1 MSFGKKN
8 QELLDKITDQVVIE
22 MVSGALRHAHEKDA
36 SAIKRIG
43 VNTGIKIHTIPKWYH
58 AKNAPKSSH
67 LMILAATY
75 PSILS
80 KMLELMGQTQFRHNS
95 NDSVGAKE
103 ASGLRLQYQKSY
115 NVEGDKFVHLNVSLP
130 KYILCGLN
138 IRQLWF
144 LTELQMGTKITA
156 KTITNFWSVSLR
168 TAKRDIHE
176 LRGMGLTKFEGSPNN
191 GFYVPVLVTDT
202 KLGDEQRGTIP

>member
-1 MSFGKKN
+1 MSFGKKS
-8 QELLDKITDQVVIE
+8 QDLLDKITDQVVIE
-22 MVSGALRHAHEKDA
+22 MVSGALRQAHAKDA

-58 AKNAPKSSH
+58 ARNAPKSSH

-95 NDSVGAKE
+95 NDYL
-103 ASGLRLQYQKSY
+103 ASKKTSELRLHYRKSY
-115 NVEGDKFVHLNVSLP
+115 TVEGDKFVHLNVSLP
-130 KYILCGLN
+130 KYILCALN

-144 LTELQMGTKITA
+144 LTELQKGKKINA
-156 KTITNFWSVSLR
+156 KTITDFWKISLR
-168 TAKRDIHE
+168 TAKRDIQE
-176 LRGMGLTKFEGSPNN
+176 LGAMGLTKFEGSPNN
-191 GFYVPVLVTDT
+191 GFYVMVLVSEND
-202 KLGDEQRGTIP
+202 LGSDQGGSAP